1 MNNELKDNLEEYLGQ
16 LTYDWEN
23 FECGFLDDKYGTL
36 TKIKAVRTLLA
47 LKEEELP
54 TTFYST
60 CCGAEVM
67 MIEIDICPLCL
78 EHCDFEEL

>member
-1 MNNELKDNLEEYLGQ
+1 MNNELKDNLEEYLAQ

-47 LKEEELP
+47 LEELP
-54 TTFYST
+54 NTTFYST
-60 CCGAEVM
+60 CCGAEVK